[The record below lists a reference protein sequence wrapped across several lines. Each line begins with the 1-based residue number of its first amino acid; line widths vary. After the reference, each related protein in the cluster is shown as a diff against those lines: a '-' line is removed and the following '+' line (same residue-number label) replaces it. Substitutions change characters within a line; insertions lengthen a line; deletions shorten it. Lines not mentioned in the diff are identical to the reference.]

1 MYINKLTGETFN
13 NRKEIKEILGRP
25 LFKRLRRLGQIILI
39 NNWNINHGYTWIT
52 GKSLNKLES
61 TAH

>member
-39 NNWNINHGYTWIT
+39 NN
-52 GKSLNKLES
+52 
-61 TAH
+61 